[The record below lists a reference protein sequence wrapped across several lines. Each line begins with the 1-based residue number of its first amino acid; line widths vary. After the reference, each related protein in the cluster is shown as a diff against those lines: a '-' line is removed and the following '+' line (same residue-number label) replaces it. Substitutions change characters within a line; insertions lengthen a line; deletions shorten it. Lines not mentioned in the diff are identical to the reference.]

1 MSTPRSLKQDA
12 IDRANALMAT
22 ASKADQGKLKD
33 VVKEV
38 TTSLDP
44 SRWVDDTHLSTKK
57 GQEVFDHEKIA
68 VQRLMDLLKGTSI
81 PDGAIQPM
89 IDDLLN
95 ADRILAQTAID
106 DAIAAGGKP
115 AKITQ
120 AQNEMALAASEAAA
134 GHYDHAIDHY
144 KAAWKHAQEAV
155 S

>member
-1 MSTPRSLKQDA
+1 
-12 IDRANALMAT
+12 
-22 ASKADQGKLKD
+22 
-33 VVKEV
+33 VKEI

-44 SRWVDDTHLSTKK
+44 VRWVDATHLSPTK
-57 GQEVFDHEKIA
+57 GQEVFDHEKNA
-68 VQRLMDLLKGTSI
+68 MQRLMDLLKGTSI
-81 PDGAIQPM
+81 PDSSIQPM

-115 AKITQ
+115 TKITD
-120 AQNEMALAASEAAA
+120 AQHEMGLAASDAAA

-144 KAAWKHAQEAV
+144 KTAWKHAQEAV